1 MVLQQLFTKENQ
13 SKLLMQALFGEWLK
27 NIKSKIFLRLQ
38 QQLEQSEKKIQ
49 KENYSKNMIH
59 QV

>member
-13 SKLLMQALFGEWLK
+13 SKLLTLVLFGEWLK